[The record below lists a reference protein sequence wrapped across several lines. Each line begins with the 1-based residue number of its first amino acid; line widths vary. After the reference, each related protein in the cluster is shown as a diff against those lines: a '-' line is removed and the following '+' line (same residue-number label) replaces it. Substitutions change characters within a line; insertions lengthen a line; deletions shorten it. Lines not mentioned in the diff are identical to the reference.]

1 MGDFKHLSVHQWIRS
16 AIPDSQQPTSP
27 IGFLFLKLPPPPC
40 AVLLVFFTQTHSFQ
54 RSPPFFRF
62 PRRWSTNVTLTLLA
76 FLGLEPLHDPQMH
89 LLLRCQRTHRSLLL
103 LRLLPL
109 WRHHRR
115 HRRIPRPTWGCTQ
128 LHRERNPGLH
138 FQLRDIII
146 LFLLIMA
153 DSIKGWYIRF
163 ASRFLPIPTTL
174 KNFRSWRSRRPA
186 THGPETPNTF
196 SRERLRRVLRKK
208 AAVILHLHTL
218 TSADLHLHTLTSA
231 DLHLHTLTSHLHTC

>member
-1 MGDFKHLSVHQWIRS
+1 VGDFKHLSVHQWIRS

-27 IGFLFLKLPPPPC
+27 IGFLFLKLPPPP
-40 AVLLVFFTQTHSFQ
+40 
-54 RSPPFFRF
+54 
-62 PRRWSTNVTLTLLA
+62 
-76 FLGLEPLHDPQMH
+76 
-89 LLLRCQRTHRSLLL
+89 

-109 WRHHRR
+109 WHHHRR

-153 DSIKGWYIRF
+153 DSMKGWYIRF